1 MPVSSLQSYIQSAPR
16 PPAKTSSLRL
26 FGVAI
31 MALHVSS
38 VPFTDSRSLHI
49 SRCTNAHNISLRVSL
64 SDK

>member
-1 MPVSSLQSYIQSAPR
+1 MPVSSLQRYVQSA
-16 PPAKTSSLRL
+16 PPAKTSSMRL

-38 VPFTDSRSLHI
+38 VPFTDSRPLHI

-64 SDK
+64 TDK